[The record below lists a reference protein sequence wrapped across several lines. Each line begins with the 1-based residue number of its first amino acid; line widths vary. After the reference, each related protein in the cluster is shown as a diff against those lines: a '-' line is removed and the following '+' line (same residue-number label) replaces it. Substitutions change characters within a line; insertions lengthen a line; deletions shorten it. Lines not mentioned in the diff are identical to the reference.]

1 MMKKIYC
8 VKELKGGGYIRISK
22 YYPTWL
28 GCKRERNRI
37 QSEFP
42 YFRHIVHQEYVDEIT
57 AKLLLNDNK

>member
-8 VKELKGGGYIRISK
+8 VREFKGGGCIRVSK

-37 QSEFP
+37 HREFP
-42 YFRHIVHQEYVDEIT
+42 YFRHIVSEWVVDETT
-57 AKLLLNDNK
+57 ANIMLKKY